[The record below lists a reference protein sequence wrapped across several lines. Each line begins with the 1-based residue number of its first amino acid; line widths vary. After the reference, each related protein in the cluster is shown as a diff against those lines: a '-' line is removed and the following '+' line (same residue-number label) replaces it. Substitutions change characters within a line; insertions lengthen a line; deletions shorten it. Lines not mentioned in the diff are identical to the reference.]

1 MIQRS
6 KLGGTSFDFYPL
18 EHLADAGIENL
29 SYLPMTVKILL
40 EGLVRLVEAGVTEE
54 SNIGVLAHWPA
65 LPPAPSCRFF
75 PLASSCRTSQA
86 CRPSLT
92 SPRCDP
98 R

>member
-65 LPPAPSCRFF
+65 LPPADAELPFLPARVLMQDFTGVQIGR
-75 PLASSCRTSQA
+75 ASWRE
-86 CRPSLT
+86 RE
-92 SPRCDP
+92 
-98 R
+98 